1 MRMLKSKLLEI
12 KEREHLDKIEDIKGE
27 QKEIGWGSQIRS
39 YVFMPYT
46 LVKDHRT
53 GFENGNINAVM
64 DGDLEGF
71 INAYLKCSATGEWA
85 KYIVFRSSLGARRGL
100 CLSLFLERR
109 SSMLHPSD
117 RAGLKAHAKETLH
130 AAIPGI
136 YLISLLY
143 LVMNA
148 APTVT
153 LEPPTPLLTLA
164 TLLLNLF
171 LFLVLCGYHLY
182 ALRAVRGEETG
193 GVETLFACFRQLG
206 RFAALYLLQTVL
218 IALWSI
224 LFVIPG
230 IIAAYAY
237 RQAPYIMLDDPDI
250 TPFEA
255 LRASK
260 KMMRGHKL
268 ECFILELSFLG
279 WGILSVFTFGLLNI
293 WVNPY
298 QMLTYAN
305 YYNALSGWT
314 PAVPEEPG
322 EPEFTVEDWWKQ

>member
-1 MRMLKSKLLEI
+1 
-12 KEREHLDKIEDIKGE
+12 
-27 QKEIGWGSQIRS
+27 
-39 YVFMPYT
+39 
-46 LVKDHRT
+46 
-53 GFENGNINAVM
+53 
-64 DGDLEGF
+64 
-71 INAYLKCSATGEWA
+71 
-85 KYIVFRSSLGARRGL
+85 
-100 CLSLFLERR
+100 
-109 SSMLHPSD
+109 MLHPSD

-153 LEPPTPLLTLA
+153 LELRTFEQMASAGSVERAMEIYQNSSLMTAAPLLTLA

-237 RQAPYIMLDDPDI
+237 RQAPYIMLDNPDI

-260 KMMRGHKL
+260 QLMRGHKL

-279 WGILSVFTFGLLNI
+279 WALLSLFTFGLLNI
-293 WVNPY
+293 WINPY